1 MDEPLTYEET
11 PVIQPA
17 AEPEPIPP
25 FPATQSQPQGQPE
38 PEPQAPVQPPQPM
51 PQIPHVSWGNRIGYL
66 ILFILLFA
74 LGMWLSTIVRQ
85 YMPGGGPGTTL
96 PVPTSPAR
104 QVIPTDPPDPYAG
117 WITYQV
123 ISGIT
128 RQPVAAVSFR
138 LPPEVLVP
146 ICDGS
151 GCPSQGTYLPGGT
164 RFTVAA
170 RGAGQTLRD
179 YRGAVVTDV
188 LGQPFV
194 TKDATTAGKMGVTFT
209 GSFTGATATGYA
221 FSRMRGAMIPVSDTL
236 SIELNHFTPSG
247 ITADFESDDLLFE
260 KILKSINLATSI
272 LPSTTASPTP

>member
-25 FPATQSQPQGQPE
+25 FPAIQSQPQVQPE
-38 PEPQAPVQPPQPM
+38 PEPQAPVQPPLPM
-51 PQIPHVSWGNRIGYL
+51 PQKPHASWGNRIGYL

-85 YMPGGGPGTTL
+85 YMPGSGPGTTL
-96 PVPTSPAR
+96 PVPTPPAR
-104 QVIPTDPPDPYAG
+104 QVIPTDPYAG
-117 WITYQV
+117 WITYQI

-128 RQPVAAVSFR
+128 RQPVANISFK
-138 LPPEVLVP
+138 LPPEVLSP
-146 ICDGS
+146 ICDGT

-170 RGAGQTLRD
+170 RGVGQTLRD

-260 KILKSINLATSI
+260 KILKSINLTTPAATS
-272 LPSTTASPTP
+272 SGY